1 MGNSRPLIKGLA
13 KASDSFHL
21 PGTISQAP
29 SPHLCVSTCTQL
41 FTDPLDRLHLPQ
53 GVIPSV
59 SYIINNMEPSPKGQL
74 GNSNWK
80 QPFEKLYL
88 LQVSP
93 VSYQISVS
101 NHGKILHLIK
111 LLSHQSDQ
119 SPMS

>member
-1 MGNSRPLIKGLA
+1 M
-13 KASDSFHL
+13 
-21 PGTISQAP
+21 AP
-29 SPHLCVSTCTQL
+29 PA
-41 FTDPLDRLHLPQ
+41 P
-53 GVIPSV
+53 GVILSV
-59 SYIINNMEPSPKGQL
+59 SYIINNMEPCPKNQL
-74 GNSNWK
+74 GNPNWK

-111 LLSHQSDQ
+111 LLSNQSDQ